1 MKKTVHS
8 KTGIILIVFLVVV
21 LIAIAVVSGK
31 YISTVNK
38 PLSTNEEE
46 ITLSVNEGDSLYG
59 VFNKLNENHIMKNQ
73 LFAKVYLKLHNVN
86 GNIKAGTY
94 KLNGDISLGDLVN
107 TLQNGLVESN
117 KITFPEGYSIDD
129 IANRLH
135 ENNIVNKDEFLE
147 TVKNYPLPSYVK
159 QDENKRYNLEGY
171 LFPDTYSFSLGITAN
186 EIISMMINRFEQV
199 MTEVQTETGV
209 SIPEEDY
216 ERYVNMAAMIEKEAR
231 VNEDRPLVSSV
242 IYNRLEKGMPL
253 QLDATILYSL
263 GQHKQVVTYKDLEVD
278 SPYNTYKNRE
288 LPVGPIA
295 NPGKPSL
302 IAAIA
307 PEKTDY
313 LFYLLAENNKHYFTN
328 NYDDFLK
335 KKKELGY

>member
-1 MKKTVHS
+1 MKKVGHS
-8 KTGIILIVFLVVV
+8 KTGIILITFLVVV

-59 VFNKLNENHIMKNQ
+59 VFNKLNDNNIMKDQ
-73 LFAKVYLKLHNVN
+73 LFAKVYLKLHNVD

-94 KLNGDISLGDLVN
+94 KFNSDISLSNLIY

-117 KITFPEGYSIDD
+117 KITFPEGYSIED
-129 IANRLH
+129 IANRLD
-135 ENNIVNKDEFLE
+135 ENDIVKKDEFLE
-147 TVKNYPLPSYVK
+147 AVKNYPMPSYVK

-171 LFPDTYSFSLGITAN
+171 LFPDTYSFNIGITAN
-186 EIISMMINRFEQV
+186 EIISIMINRFEQV
-199 MTEVQTETGV
+199 MVEVQTETGV
-209 SIPEEDY
+209 SIPEQEY

-231 VNEDRPLVSSV
+231 VDEDRPLVSSV

-278 SPYNTYKNRE
+278 SPYNTYKNKD
-288 LPVGPIA
+288 LPIGPIA
-295 NPGKPSL
+295 SPGKPSL
-302 IAAIA
+302 IAAVV

-313 LFYLLAENNKHYFTN
+313 LFYLLAKDNKHYFTN